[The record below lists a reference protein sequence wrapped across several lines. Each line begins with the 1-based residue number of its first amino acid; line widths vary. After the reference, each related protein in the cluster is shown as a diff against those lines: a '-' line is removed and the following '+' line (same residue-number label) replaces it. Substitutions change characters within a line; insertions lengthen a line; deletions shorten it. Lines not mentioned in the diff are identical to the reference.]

1 MSNIEYTIPEEILK
15 NTIMANLPEN
25 VKIKSIHVKLKP
37 KSKDKTE
44 DKTVKEVKEGPEGP
58 ELQ

>member
-37 KSKDKTE
+37 KSKDKTAE
-44 DKTVKEVKEGPEGP
+44 EVKEGPEGP